1 MAVYHN
7 AQAWREAIRGHEG
20 EFLTMMIGNPAVFVL
35 ENSVDADLLV
45 DLLAEQQPCR
55 FIELVGRFAI
65 DEVEV
70 A

>member
-1 MAVYHN
+1 MAIYHS

-20 EFLTMMIGNPAVFVL
+20 EFLTMMVGNPAEYIL
-35 ENSVDADLLV
+35 HNSVEADLMV
-45 DLLAEQQPCR
+45 DLLAEHNPSE
-55 FIELVGRFAI
+55 FIRLVGQFAH